1 MLQIK
6 KRVMCIISAV
16 SLCASAFPYTALAND
31 YFVINTIAGE
41 GGSVSPKYSTEV
53 PYGESLT
60 VTMTP
65 DFNYEVSDVIV
76 DGKSVGDVDSYTFQF
91 ITSDHTLKAEFEKTK
106 KYTSSN
112 SSGSSTTQQTP
123 TVTTP
128 TVDSNKIFHII
139 TSTTGRGKID
149 PAGNASVNGG
159 GSVTFNIVPETGY
172 EISEVYIDD
181 VYVGKIS
188 SYTFSNVA
196 KDHTLSARFVKSSG
210 DGSSSSSSGSSS
222 GSSSQSMSIPEFSF
236 NVDNVEN
243 PYTDITSSDSYYRS
257 ALNLYKNDVLLG
269 TLQNQFSPSEPL
281 TRDVAARA
289 FWRMERIVSAKFS
302 NPYSDVSESNAYRD
316 MISWSY
322 HMGIISPASEGVFN
336 PSGSITREQLC
347 QMIYNYAVYKGI
359 ASGGTLNTNLN
370 FSDADQISSDCRSGV
385 VYCTVNKIIGS
396 TGTLNPKGVVSRGEA
411 AQILNNAMIF
421 TRQAA
426 GEPA

>member
-65 DFNYEVSDVIV
+65 DFNYEVSDVII

-181 VYVGKIS
+181 VYVGMWPKTIHCPQGLLSPPAMVAPARHPVHQAVLHPKACQFLSLASMLTMWKI
-188 SYTFSNVA
+188 
-196 KDHTLSARFVKSSG
+196 HT
-210 DGSSSSSSGSSS
+210 
-222 GSSSQSMSIPEFSF
+222 P
-236 NVDNVEN
+236 
-243 PYTDITSSDSYYRS
+243 T
-257 ALNLYKNDVLLG
+257 
-269 TLQNQFSPSEPL
+269 
-281 TRDVAARA
+281 
-289 FWRMERIVSAKFS
+289 
-302 NPYSDVSESNAYRD
+302 
-316 MISWSY
+316 
-322 HMGIISPASEGVFN
+322 
-336 PSGSITREQLC
+336 
-347 QMIYNYAVYKGI
+347 
-359 ASGGTLNTNLN
+359 
-370 FSDADQISSDCRSGV
+370 
-385 VYCTVNKIIGS
+385 
-396 TGTLNPKGVVSRGEA
+396 
-411 AQILNNAMIF
+411 
-421 TRQAA
+421 
-426 GEPA
+426 